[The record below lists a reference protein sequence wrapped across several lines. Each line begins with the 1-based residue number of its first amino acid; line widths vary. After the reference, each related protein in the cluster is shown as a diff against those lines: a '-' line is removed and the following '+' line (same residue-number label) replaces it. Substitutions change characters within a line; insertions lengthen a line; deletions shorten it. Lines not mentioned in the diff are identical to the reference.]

1 MSTTQYLPLYQLFPQ
16 KRIRVKFRDLSGQNT
31 ARLKLEVEHNVNN
44 NAQIKQDVSSNTK
57 NFCNNIFVIY
67 SNC

>member
-1 MSTTQYLPLYQLFPQ
+1 M
-16 KRIRVKFRDLSGQNT
+16 KFRDLSGQNI

-44 NAQIKQDVSSNTK
+44 NAQIKQNVSSNTN

-67 SNC
+67 SNCYPPHLTCSNNITVVKW